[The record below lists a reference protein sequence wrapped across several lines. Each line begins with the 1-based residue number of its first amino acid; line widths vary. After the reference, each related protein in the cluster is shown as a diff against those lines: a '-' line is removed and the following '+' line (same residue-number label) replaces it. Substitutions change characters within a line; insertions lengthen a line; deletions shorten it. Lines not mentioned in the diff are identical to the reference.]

1 MTQTITQHAVRRD
14 SSSPMRLSHSPGITV
29 GAEPRSTQAGASH
42 GFTLIEVMITVV
54 IVAILATFA
63 FPSYSNY
70 VVRANRSAAQS
81 LMLDLANQEHQFF
94 AANRA
99 YATASDLN
107 FSMPANLSPKYT
119 ATITPVAGPP
129 PGFTIT
135 LTPVVGSIQAGD
147 VTLTLDA
154 VGNKTPADKWSR

>member
-1 MTQTITQHAVRRD
+1 MTQT
-14 SSSPMRLSHSPGITV
+14 SPQPPASQASPAAKALDNRAGV
-29 GAEPRSTQAGASH
+29 GARSWRGRATAPR

-54 IVAILATFA
+54 IVAILAAIA
-63 FPSYSNY
+63 FPSYTSY
-70 VVRANRSAAQS
+70 IVRANRSAAQA

-99 YATASDLN
+99 YATASELN
-107 FSMPANLSPKYT
+107 FSMPADLSAKYT
-119 ATITPVAGPP
+119 ATITPAAGPP

-135 LTPVVGSIQAGD
+135 LTPVTGSVQAGD

-154 VGNKTPADKWSR
+154 TGNKTPADKWSR